1 MRAVKQNLSTV
12 WIIQPTSKFNSR
24 SQDVSDLISEVF
36 ALTKALPRTKISGST
51 IVKIEKP
58 SPREFFGKGKVEE
71 LSSILKLNKIKL
83 VIINGQISP
92 IQQQNL
98 EKKWQVKIL
107 DRTALILE
115 IFSDR
120 AVTKEGVLQ
129 VEMAALTY
137 QRSRLVRAWTHL
149 ERQRGGLG
157 FVGGPGETQ
166 IESDKR
172 AIDSQ
177 LVRLKRQLEK
187 IKKTRDLHR
196 KSRAKVPFPILA
208 LVGYT
213 NAGKSTLFNLLTGA
227 NEFSE
232 NMLFATLDPK
242 MRSINLD
249 NNSKV
254 ILSDTVGFISNLPTE
269 LIAAFRATLEEVLSA
284 DLIIHVRDISHE
296 NTEDQDY
303 EVNRVLQSLGVSD
316 NTPIL
321 EVWNK
326 IDLLEPEKR
335 KSIQNIANRRKNISA
350 ISSLTHDGIT
360 SFIKAVKR
368 KIEPKKFFDTLIV
381 PFEFGD
387 RKAWLHKNGVVVNEI
402 YTNDGFKFE
411 VNWTADQKA
420 KYQFISGKHY

>member
-1 MRAVKQNLSTV
+1 MRAVEQNLSTV
-12 WIIQPTSKFNSR
+12 WIVQPTSKFNS
-24 SQDVSDLISEVF
+24 SAQDGSHLISEAF

-98 EKKWQVKIL
+98 EKKWKVKIL

-172 AIDSQ
+172 AIDSH

-242 MRSINLD
+242 MRSIKLD

-284 DLIIHVRDISHE
+284 DLIIHVRDIAHE

-335 KSIQNIANRRKNISA
+335 NSLKNTANRRKNICA
-350 ISSLTHDGIT
+350 ISSLTHDGIN
-360 SFIKAVKR
+360 SFIKEVKR

-387 RKAWLHKNGVVVNEI
+387 RKAWLHKNGVVVNEA
-402 YTNDGFKFE
+402 YTNNGFELE

-420 KYQFISGKHY
+420 KYQFISGKNY

>member
-1 MRAVKQNLSTV
+1 MKAVKENIAAV
-12 WIIQPTSKFNSR
+12 WVVQPKFKFNFR
-24 SQDVSDLISEVF
+24 LNNDVDSINEVI
-36 ALTKALPRTKISGST
+36 ALTKALPGTDLIGST
-51 IVKIEKP
+51 IVTVEKH

-71 LSSILKLNKIKL
+71 LASLLELNRIQL
-83 VIINGQISP
+83 VIINDQISP
-92 IQQQNL
+92 IQQQSL
-98 EKKWQVKIL
+98 ENKWKVKIL

-120 AVTKEGVLQ
+120 AATKEGILQ

-166 IESDKR
+166 IEADKR

-196 KSRAKVPFPILA
+196 KSRTKVPFPIVA

-227 NEFSE
+227 SEFSA

-242 MRSINLD
+242 MRSVVLD
-249 NNSKV
+249 GNKEV
-254 ILSDTVGFISNLPTE
+254 ILSDTVGFISDLPTE
-269 LIAAFRATLEEVLSA
+269 LIAAFRATLEEVLTA
-284 DLIIHVRDISHE
+284 DLIIHVRDISHA
-296 NTEDQDY
+296 NTENQNY
-303 EVNRVLQSLGVSD
+303 EVNKILQSLGVSE

-321 EVWNK
+321 EIWNK
-326 IDLLEPEKR
+326 IDLLDSEKR
-335 KSIQNIANRRKNISA
+335 KCVQNISKRLKDICSISA
-350 ISSLTHDGIT
+350 ICRDGIPNLMRE
-360 SFIKAVKR
+360 IKN
-368 KIEPKKFFDTLIV
+368 KIEPQKFSETLIV
-381 PFEFGD
+381 PYEFGE
-387 RKAWLHKNGVVVNEI
+387 RKAWLHENGVVVNEF
-402 YTNDGFKFE
+402 YTDFGFKFY
-411 VNWTADQKA
+411 VNWSNRQKA
-420 KYQFISGKHY
+420 KYYSFAR

>member
-1 MRAVKQNLSTV
+1 MRTVKQNLSTV
-12 WIIQPTSKFNSR
+12 WIVQPTPKFNSR
-24 SQDVSDLISEVF
+24 SQDGPGLISEVF
-36 ALTKALPRTKISGST
+36 ALTKALPGTKISGSS

-58 SPREFFGKGKVEE
+58 SPKEFFGKGKVEE
-71 LSSILKLNKIKL
+71 LSSIFKLNKIQL
-83 VIINGQISP
+83 VIINSQISP

-98 EKKWQVKIL
+98 EKKWKVKIL

-172 AIDSQ
+172 AIDSH

-242 MRSINLD
+242 MRSINL
-249 NNSKV
+249 NNNKV

-335 KSIQNIANRRKNISA
+335 NSIQNIANRRKNICA
-350 ISSLTHDGIT
+350 ISSLTNDGIT
-360 SFIKAVKR
+360 SFIKEVKR
-368 KIEPKKFFDTLIV
+368 KIEPKKFSDTLIV

-387 RKAWLHKNGVVVNEI
+387 RKAWLHKNGVVVNEFH
-402 YTNDGFKFE
+402 TKNGFKFE

-420 KYQFISGKHY
+420 KYQFISSKHY

>member
-12 WIIQPTSKFNSR
+12 WIVQPTSKFNS
-24 SQDVSDLISEVF
+24 SAQGGSHLISEAF

-98 EKKWQVKIL
+98 EKKWNVKIL

-172 AIDSQ
+172 AIDSH

-335 KSIQNIANRRKNISA
+335 NSLQNIANRRKNVCA

-387 RKAWLHKNGVVVNEI
+387 RKAWLHKNGVVVNEF
-402 YTNDGFKFE
+402 YTDNGFKLE
-411 VNWTADQKA
+411 VNWTSDQKA

>member
-1 MRAVKQNLSTV
+1 MRTVKQNLSTV
-12 WIIQPTSKFNSR
+12 WIVQPTPKFNSR
-24 SQDVSDLISEVF
+24 SQDGPGLISEVF
-36 ALTKALPRTKISGST
+36 ALTKALPGTKISGSS

-58 SPREFFGKGKVEE
+58 SPKEFFGKGKVEE
-71 LSSILKLNKIKL
+71 LSSIVKLNKIQL
-83 VIINGQISP
+83 VIINSQISP

-98 EKKWQVKIL
+98 EKKWKVKIL

-172 AIDSQ
+172 AIDSH

-242 MRSINLD
+242 MRSINL
-249 NNSKV
+249 NNNKV

-335 KSIQNIANRRKNISA
+335 NSIQNIANRRKNICA
-350 ISSLTHDGIT
+350 ISSLTNDGIT
-360 SFIKAVKR
+360 SFIKEVKR
-368 KIEPKKFFDTLIV
+368 KIEPKKFSDTLIV

-387 RKAWLHKNGVVVNEI
+387 RKAWLHKNGVVVNEFH
-402 YTNDGFKFE
+402 TNNGFKFE

-420 KYQFISGKHY
+420 KYQFISSKHY

>member
-1 MRAVKQNLSTV
+1 MRAVEQNLSTV
-12 WIIQPTSKFNSR
+12 WIVQPTSKFNS
-24 SQDVSDLISEVF
+24 SAQGGSNLISEAF

-98 EKKWQVKIL
+98 EKKWNVKIL

-172 AIDSQ
+172 AIDSH

-284 DLIIHVRDISHE
+284 DLIIHVRDIAHE

-335 KSIQNIANRRKNISA
+335 NSLKNTANRRKNICA
-350 ISSLTHDGIT
+350 ISSLTHDGIN
-360 SFIKAVKR
+360 SFIKEVKR

-387 RKAWLHKNGVVVNEI
+387 RKAWLHKNGVVVNEF
-402 YTNDGFKFE
+402 YTDNGFKLE
-411 VNWTADQKA
+411 VNWTSDQKA